1 MTIPCEKTEIIN
13 YIKERV
19 DKIDNKTD
27 LLVAD
32 RNKMKGLILGVT
44 GVITIVFN
52 LVILIFKK

>member
-1 MTIPCEKTEIIN
+1 MNTPCEKTEIIN

-19 DKIDNKTD
+19 DRIDIKTD
-27 LLVAD
+27 LLLAD

-44 GVITIVFN
+44 GAITIIFN